1 MKKFILRLRSKFDPV
16 GLILTIRTLGAL
28 LMTNVIMQFLL
39 NNNSYTTILKL
50 LTLGLVALIMLI
62 LSSIRL

>member
-1 MKKFILRLRSKFDPV
+1 MKKFILRLRTIFDPV

>member
-1 MKKFILRLRSKFDPV
+1 MKKFILRFRSKFDPV

-39 NNNSYTTILKL
+39 NNNSYATILKL